1 MLEGKVIKGKF
12 TGYYYTNQAAPFL
25 SGEHVPDDGKDIVH
39 LYSGEIMDIELLN
52 DYNPEEYL
60 ESESLLLHNISNIQ
74 LFKTRNSA
82 IKENILVNFGQVV
95 LKNVEVLKSWEQ
107 NGKTYG
113 LLNADFI
120 GKVRTKLP
128 ISLFG
133 QNSIINLS
141 NPKGCLL
148 NIWNVLKWILFLCLI
163 LLLLK
168 QCESC
173 NKRSQVT
180 ENQDCCTQR
189 DSFKIKNDSLRII
202 IERLK
207 MEKGKAEA
215 KSDSLESELK
225 IIELKSNLNCFAE
238 KIYFYGDKAEL
249 RSYSAS
255 VIDNLVLLLNKN
267 KNLRIRIEGHVN
279 GDTPVV
285 PDLDI
290 KRANKI
296 KDMLVSKG
304 IEASR
309 IEAVGLKGDFPIVPK
324 DEYVTDTWNNRYNKN
339 MRVEIKIINF

>member
-25 SGEHVPDDGKDIVH
+25 SGEPVPDDGKDIVH

-60 ESESLLLHNISNIQ
+60 ESDSLLLHNLSDIQ
-74 LFKTRNSA
+74 LLKTRNTA
-82 IKENILVNFGQVV
+82 IKENVLVNFGQAV
-95 LKNVEVLKSWEQ
+95 LKNVTVIKSWEQ

-113 LLNADFI
+113 VLEADFI
-120 GKVRTKLP
+120 GKVKKNVRNQINAAFVQQGIKGF
-128 ISLFG
+128 LF
-133 QNSIINLS
+133 
-141 NPKGCLL
+141 
-148 NIWNVLKWILFLCLI
+148 NIWNFIKWLLI
-163 LLLLK
+163 FGLIVLLLK

-173 NKRSQVT
+173 NKRSQIP
-180 ENQDCCTQR
+180 ENQDCCAQR

-202 IERLK
+202 IDRLK

-215 KSDSLESELK
+215 KSDSLENELK
-225 IIELKSNLNCFAE
+225 LIELKSNLNCFAE
-238 KIYFYGDKAEL
+238 KIYFYGDKDEL

-267 KNLRIRIEGHVN
+267 KNLRIRIEGHIN

-296 KDMLVSKG
+296 KNMLVSKG
-304 IEASR
+304 IDASR
-309 IEAVGLKGDFPIVPK
+309 IEAVGLKGDFPIVPR
-324 DEYVTDTWNNRYNKN
+324 DEYVTDIWNNRYNKN
-339 MRVEIKIINF
+339 MRVEIKIIDF